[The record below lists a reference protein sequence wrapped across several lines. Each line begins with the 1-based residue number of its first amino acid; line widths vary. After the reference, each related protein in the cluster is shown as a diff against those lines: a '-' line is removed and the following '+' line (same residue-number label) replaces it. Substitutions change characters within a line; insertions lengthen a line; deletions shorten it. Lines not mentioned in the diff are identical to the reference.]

1 MSDILKFVKNADQ
14 RQHKTASGRLHTH
27 FYSGREALLDFLTQ
41 NAGQQIEGA
50 YLEIISPYFDDSPE
64 CTPLKQLIDAFAPKE
79 VRVFLP
85 RSEAGEALVRQE
97 LFESVRDTPRVRW
110 GKLPREITRLGRSEN
125 AGERFVHAKVYRF
138 FTQSPKR
145 EICFVGSANL
155 TSAAHQNGGNFETG
169 FLVDMIPARRPEF
182 WLSPDERDP
191 VDYLVRKEDEAAA
204 ASGGTRLNLRYHWDR
219 SCAEAYWDNPKD
231 APRLRI
237 EARGIP
243 VGEIDGLAPRTWT
256 QVTPEMSQRVGE
268 VLKETSL
275 FIVHGDGDRPA
286 MLLVQEEG
294 MSHKPSLLLQ
304 LSAADI
310 LRYWS
315 LLTPAQRAAFLEARA
330 PEIAFSGHGAD
341 LVTRAKF
348 VLDHET
354 LFDRF
359 AGFFHAFGCLERAVR
374 TALDSNHSKE
384 ADYRLFGKKYDS
396 LGSLLDRVAS
406 EQGKADH
413 VDSYVIMMCA
423 RQLCQ
428 EIGRNYRGYWTQ
440 HKTDVKS
447 INGRFNELAALRD
460 CLIKE
465 NKDGFAD
472 FLTWF
477 DEWFMKRAEP
487 VEVKE

>member
-1 MSDILKFVKNADQ
+1 
-14 RQHKTASGRLHTH
+14 
-27 FYSGREALLDFLTQ
+27 
-41 NAGQQIEGA
+41 
-50 YLEIISPYFDDSPE
+50 
-64 CTPLKQLIDAFAPKE
+64 
-79 VRVFLP
+79 
-85 RSEAGEALVRQE
+85 
-97 LFESVRDTPRVRW
+97 
-110 GKLPREITRLGRSEN
+110 
-125 AGERFVHAKVYRF
+125 
-138 FTQSPKR
+138 
-145 EICFVGSANL
+145 VGSANL

-191 VDYLVRKEDEAAA
+191 VDYLLRTEDEASA

-219 SCAEAYWDNPKD
+219 SCAEAYWDHPKE

-275 FIVHGDGDRPA
+275 FTVHGDGDRAA

-315 LLTPAQRAAFLEARA
+315 LLTPAQRAAFLEATA
-330 PEIAFSGHGAD
+330 PEIAFSGQGAD
-341 LVTRAKF
+341 LVTKAKF
-348 VLDHET
+348 VLDHDT

-428 EIGRNYRGYWTQ
+428 EIGRNYRDYWNQ
-440 HKTDVKS
+440 HKADVKS
-447 INGRFNELAALRD
+447 LDGRFKELAAVRD
-460 CLIKE
+460 CLIRE

-487 VEVKE
+487 VEVEE